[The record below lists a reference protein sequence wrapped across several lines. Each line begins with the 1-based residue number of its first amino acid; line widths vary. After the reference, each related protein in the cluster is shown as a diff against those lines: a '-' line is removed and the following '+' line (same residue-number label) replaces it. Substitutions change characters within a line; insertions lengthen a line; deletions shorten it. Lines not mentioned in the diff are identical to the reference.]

1 MTPEIIARVDAWLAS
16 REAWIN
22 SQQHRMGLRHTWTI
36 ISEALTTWRTHGPQ
50 TKCYEVVGYDECGAV
65 TALTGILLGLVR
77 EAWGDSHMSASRR
90 RHIRNSDNRV
100 WHLNSTTGPC
110 SCRGGH
116 WYGATEIEAL
126 GAALE
131 ASP

>member
-1 MTPEIIARVDAWLAS
+1 MTPEIIARVDAWMAS

-65 TALTGILLGLVR
+65 TALTGILLALVR
-77 EAWGDSHMSASRR
+77 EAWNDPGVYVQHRGVDGWWVWG
-90 RHIRNSDNRV
+90 SDPRKRSLAHQPAEAEALV
-100 WHLNSTTGPC
+100 
-110 SCRGGH
+110 
-116 WYGATEIEAL
+116 IAL
-126 GAALE
+126 GAAFDQR
-131 ASP
+131 A